1 MGAFRNKSVLYNNHI
16 YQDDQHHHL
25 HRRNSNA
32 DKKFNGSGHIKKQQ
46 PIRRQSQSKI
56 ERRRAS
62 VLKQFLKVI
71 DQLNQ
76 DYLVKRHWLML
87 KNC

>member
-1 MGAFRNKSVLYNNHI
+1 MINITISIVVI
-16 YQDDQHHHL
+16 QMPT
-25 HRRNSNA
+25 
-32 DKKFNGSGHIKKQQ
+32 KFNGSGHIKKQQ

-62 VLKQFLKVI
+62 LLKQFLKVI